1 MTAVTPRNIL
11 RHELI
16 GLEVDVIRSTNRCCD
31 SISGKVV
38 DESRNTLMIK
48 QGESVKRIAKR
59 DALFKFKL
67 PEGCVEVEGSAL
79 VSRPEDR
86 VKRKSKRRW

>member
-1 MTAVTPRNIL
+1 MNPVTPRNIL

-16 GLEVDVIRSTNRCCD
+16 GLDVDVIRSSNKYCD

-48 QGESVKRIAKR
+48 QGESVKRVAKR

-67 PEGCVEVEGSAL
+67 DEGCVKVEGSAL

>member
-1 MTAVTPRNIL
+1 MNPVTPRNIL

-16 GLEVDVIRSTNRCCD
+16 GLDVDVIRSSNKYCD

-48 QGESVKRIAKR
+48 QGESVKRVAKR
-59 DALFKFKL
+59 DSLFKFKL
-67 PEGCVEVEGSAL
+67 DEGCVKVEGSAL